1 MHVVGVH
8 PWSLLAKGM
17 SWPSQREWFWCFT
30 WFYLT
35 YDNFISTNKFQSHS
49 DYVLIF
55 RGGFKFHL
63 HFTDESHWSR
73 LIGESGTVLWEVR
86 KKCLQNGR
94 TVLREK
100 NFSHKTARAILSQN
114 GPSLFLSQNGL
125 TKRYLS
131 LTKRY
136 PTPWICDYVNMWI
149 CAYVHMCICA
159 YVYMCSYVYAC
170 MSVCIRTY

>member
-1 MHVVGVH
+1 MHIVGVH

-63 HFTDESHWSR
+63 NFTDESHWSR

-86 KKCLQNGR
+86 KKCSQNGR
-94 TVLREK
+94 TVLCEK
-100 NFSHKTARAILSQN
+100 NFSHKTVRAVLAQN
-114 GPSLFLSQNGL
+114 GPSHFLAQNGSHK
-125 TKRYLS
+125 TVPLS
-131 LTKRY
+131 HKAVPY
-136 PTPWICDYVNMWI
+136 PYTSDRPREF
-149 CAYVHMCICA
+149 
-159 YVYMCSYVYAC
+159 
-170 MSVCIRTY
+170 VCLSTAVLDA